1 LLPVE
6 KEEVSVKDRD
16 FVTDG
21 PAFIPLPGKEN
32 QNEPAGLLRDS
43 SKEFVSDGPAHI
55 PLPDLPEL
63 DDEIPEPLPEMPVLD
78 DLPTS
83 ADVPQ
88 MPNLDDL
95 F

>member
-1 LLPVE
+1 
-6 KEEVSVKDRD
+6 
-16 FVTDG
+16 
-21 PAFIPLPGKEN
+21 
-32 QNEPAGLLRDS
+32 EPAALLRDP

-55 PLPDLPEL
+55 PLPNLPEL